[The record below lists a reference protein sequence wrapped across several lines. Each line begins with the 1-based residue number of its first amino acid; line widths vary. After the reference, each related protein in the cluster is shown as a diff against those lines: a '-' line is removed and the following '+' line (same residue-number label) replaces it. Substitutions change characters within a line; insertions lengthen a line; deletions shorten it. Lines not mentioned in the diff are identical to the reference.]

1 MLRKE
6 WPLIFNTILA
16 QLAAGIFI
24 FLSADIMF
32 VLHGLLEPAAN
43 LNLNGTGLALAGP
56 IIILAMFLSLF
67 HLGKPFRAYRAM
79 ANLPVSWL
87 SWEIFL
93 SGAFLILWAVTYF
106 INKPYPYLLGIT
118 SLVALLNVVS
128 MGNIYSSTGRP
139 GWKGAVT
146 YLDFIGSMVMF
157 GSVASAFIIGGADEF
172 KFLIN
177 APMIACQLILAI
189 ELIAILAFVF
199 KQKAAADESS
209 LDQLACSSDLNEDL
223 LSKYLKISISGW
235 FLSFMGV
242 EIVYLNI
249 HGYITLSLLLP
260 VIFVFAGEL
269 IKRYSFFMLVG
280 ESEDSSQYIS
290 AISYSK
296 NSNK

>member
-6 WPLIFNTILA
+6 WPLIINTILA

-24 FLSADIMF
+24 FISADIMI
-32 VLHGLLEPAAN
+32 VLQSSLEPAAN
-43 LNLNGTGLALAGP
+43 LNLNGTGLVWAGP

-106 INKPYPYLLGIT
+106 IDKPYPHLLGIT

-128 MGNIYSSTGRP
+128 MSNIYSSTGRP
-139 GWKGAVT
+139 GWKGVVT

-172 KFLIN
+172 KILIN
-177 APMIACQLILAI
+177 APVITCLLILAA
-189 ELIAILAFVF
+189 ELIAILAFVS
-199 KQKAAADESS
+199 KQKTSADESS

-223 LSKYLKISISGW
+223 LRKYLKISISGW
-235 FLSFMGV
+235 FLSFMGI

-249 HGYITLSLLLP
+249 HGYTTLSFLLP
-260 VIFVFAGEL
+260 VIFIFAGEL

-296 NSNK
+296 N